1 VRQRIVAVTGATGF
15 LGLHLVV
22 ALAREGASI
31 RILARRDPAH
41 EFWAGIEFETIYG
54 SLEDADALARLVAG
68 ADAVVH
74 CAGLIK
80 AQNRDAFLRANRD
93 GTAALARAARR
104 NAPQAH
110 FIAVSTL
117 AAREPQLSDYAFS
130 KHGGEEAAQAEYAGA
145 EAQLVI
151 IRPPALYGPWDKAT
165 LPVFQAAAWPV
176 APVLS
181 RGQVTILYVADAA
194 AALARLAMGAGGPG
208 LFALQGT
215 HLRLDEV
222 TAAAARAQ
230 GRKARMVHVPAFLL
244 RAAGAASALWGRLRG
259 EPPVFSEGK
268 AREMLFPDWL
278 VSADDALPASVYQP
292 QTGLEDGFAS
302 TVAWYRQRG
311 WLT

>member
-1 VRQRIVAVTGATGF
+1 MTARIVAVTGATGF
-15 LGLHLVV
+15 LGLHLVA
-22 ALAREGASI
+22 ALAQEGVRI

-41 EFWAGIEFETIYG
+41 ELWSGIEFETIFG
-54 SLEDADALARLVAG
+54 SLEDEAALARLVTG

-74 CAGLIK
+74 AAGLIK

-93 GTAALARAARR
+93 GTAALARAARQHV
-104 NAPQAH
+104 PQAR
-110 FIAVSTL
+110 FIYVSTL
-117 AAREPQLSDYAFS
+117 AAREPYLSDYAFS
-130 KHGGEEAAQAEYAGA
+130 KRAGEEVAQAIYAGV

-165 LPVFQAAAWPV
+165 LPVFQAAAWPL
-176 APVLS
+176 APVLG
-181 RGQVTILYVADAA
+181 RGQVTVLHVADAA

-208 LFALQGT
+208 LFTLPGT
-215 HLRLDEV
+215 YLGLDAV

-259 EPPVFSEGK
+259 EAPVFSEGK
-268 AREMLFPDWL
+268 AREMLYPDWA
-278 VSADDALPASVYQP
+278 VHADEALTASVYQP
-292 QTGLEDGFAS
+292 RIGLDEGFAA
-302 TVAWYRQRG
+302 TVAWYRQQG